1 MSLAT
6 DKAYMVC
13 RVAQLVERTL
23 EVELK
28 PHKILALIRKK
39 VRSPVRVRPR
49 QQRITLKLRIMKQN
63 HLSEDGEMR
72 YILRQ
77 IGFGAVLGI
86 AFLATV
92 FIGGLLAHLVSGL

>member
-1 MSLAT
+1 
-6 DKAYMVC
+6 
-13 RVAQLVERTL
+13 
-23 EVELK
+23 
-28 PHKILALIRKK
+28 
-39 VRSPVRVRPR
+39 
-49 QQRITLKLRIMKQN
+49 MKQYLN
-63 HLSEDGEMR
+63 DDECAK